1 MAATERQSALP
12 APFQQYELDH
22 AHDEMVDSAGA
33 IRPHYEHLYQSL
45 LELPAEEMR
54 RRQQVADLS
63 FLHQGITF
71 TVYGREEGTERI
83 FPNDLLPR
91 ILTSGEW
98 SHIERG
104 LVQRITAL
112 NMFLKDVYHEG
123 RILNDG
129 VVPREIVY
137 SCKHFRR
144 QMRSFYVRKDAY
156 VTVVGTDLI
165 RMPSGEF
172 VVLEDNLRV
181 PSGVSYMLV
190 SREVMKR
197 IFPVLFR
204 KCGVQ
209 PIEQYSQ
216 ALLATLR
223 ALAPQASS
231 EPTIVAADT
240 RASTTPPILS
250 TRF

>member
-1 MAATERQSALP
+1 MAAIERQGTLP

-22 AHDEMVDSAGA
+22 AHDEMVDAAGE

-45 LELPAEEMR
+45 LELPAEELK

-98 SHIERG
+98 AHIERG

-129 VVPREIVY
+129 VVPRAAPGAE
-137 SCKHFRR
+137 RDR
-144 QMRSFYVRKDAY
+144 
-156 VTVVGTDLI
+156 
-165 RMPSGEF
+165 
-172 VVLEDNLRV
+172 RV
-181 PSGVSYMLV
+181 PDEMRPG
-190 SREVMKR
+190 R
-197 IFPVLFR
+197 PDA
-204 KCGVQ
+204 Q
-209 PIEQYSQ
+209 
-216 ALLATLR
+216 
-223 ALAPQASS
+223 
-231 EPTIVAADT
+231 
-240 RASTTPPILS
+240 
-250 TRF
+250 